1 MLLSGCVTTYTIDCL
16 RKKYQGEDIEMKKI
30 FALVLVALL
39 ISAFTIPAAAAP
51 ADDGYVTDGL
61 EAFYSADGVAAGS
74 ATWEDLSGN
83 GNDITNVPATDS
95 CKFTGD
101 AYLNTATKVMLPTA
115 VKDVLL
121 GSEWTTE
128 LALGDVEVT
137 GTTWG
142 TLLNSSN
149 DYYALFYRGS
159 DLMLEFKN
167 GGNTRPN
174 VALASYNDLDDA
186 TITVTFKA
194 GEACIIYING
204 EKVAEVVPTAA
215 ITPDDLYF
223 GHDAAEKSHTTE
235 YKGIRVYS
243 RALTADEVASN
254 YAADNPSGSGDE
266 STGEGNP
273 DTGDELIIFV
283 AIALVSLA
291 GVGIVIKIRK

>member
-1 MLLSGCVTTYTIDCL
+1 M
-16 RKKYQGEDIEMKKI
+16 IEIKN
-30 FALVLVALL
+30 LVKTFDQFRA
-39 ISAFTIPAAAAP
+39 
-51 ADDGYVTDGL
+51 
-61 EAFYSADGVAAGS
+61 
-74 ATWEDLSGN
+74 
-83 GNDITNVPATDS
+83 
-95 CKFTGD
+95 
-101 AYLNTATKVMLPTA
+101 
-115 VKDVLL
+115 
-121 GSEWTTE
+121 
-128 LALGDVEVT
+128 
-137 GTTWG
+137 
-142 TLLNSSN
+142 
-149 DYYALFYRGS
+149 
-159 DLMLEFKN
+159 
-167 GGNTRPN
+167 
-174 VALASYNDLDDA
+174 LDDA

-291 GVGIVIKIRK
+291 GVGIVRFIRAVYGQHPHPGNRRQLGYAHHNFP